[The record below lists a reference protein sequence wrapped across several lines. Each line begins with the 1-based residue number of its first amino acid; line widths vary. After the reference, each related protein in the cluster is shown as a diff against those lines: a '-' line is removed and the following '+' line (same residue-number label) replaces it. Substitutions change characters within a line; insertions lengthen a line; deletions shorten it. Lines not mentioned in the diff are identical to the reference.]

1 MLIHLIEDDPI
12 LARSLQ
18 INLELESHQVILSY
32 TFQSAIEKQLAQK
45 PEFIILDLGLPDAS
59 GFEYLKQLRSAQ
71 IQTPVII
78 LSAQSDEDS
87 IVKGL
92 TLGAQDFVKKPYSFK
107 ELYARVLVNR
117 IKTEKTAACSGLSY
131 GSLKVDINRRVAI
144 YKDQEI
150 DLNRRE
156 FDILAYFLKNA
167 ELIVTRENLIQSLDK
182 ESEIFDRTIDS
193 HISHIRKCFKT
204 AQVDDIKITSVYG
217 LGYRIEKI

>member
-18 INLELESHQVILSY
+18 INLELEFHKVVLSH
-32 TFQSAIEKQLAQK
+32 TCQSAIEKQTQQQ
-45 PEFIILDLGLPDAS
+45 PEFIILDLGLPDQS
-59 GFEYLKQLRSAQ
+59 GFEYLQQLRASQ

-87 IVKGL
+87 IIKGL
-92 TLGAQDFVKKPYSFK
+92 SLGAQDFVKKPYSFK

-117 IKTEKTAACSGLSY
+117 NKKEKATTLELKFEGLK
-131 GSLKVDINRRVAI
+131 LDFDRRVAI

-156 FDILAYFLKNA
+156 FDILAYFIKNA
-167 ELIVTRENLIQSLDK
+167 ELIVTRENLIQALDK

-204 AQVDDIKITSVYG
+204 AQVDDIKISSVYG